1 MWPDGVSL
9 QAGNRTLGRGIEQW
23 RGPTAGQRGRDE
35 DRREGERQEGWE
47 REIFPLGENVIV

>member
-1 MWPDGVSL
+1 M
-9 QAGNRTLGRGIEQW
+9 GRGIEQW
-23 RGPTAGQRGRDE
+23 RGPTAGQRGG